1 MTERKLS
8 ATDAALR
15 ERLTELCV
23 HIPCGQLRGPLQ
35 RKNPYQPALPI
46 RWQSCR
52 DEDSPEKWEG
62 CDVSR
67 DRDLCIICFRATAGG
82 RSRWSWLACEDC
94 RSVNPSIETSSG
106 IRPFA
111 LGRHSLMNGIGV
123 RGGAPREVADA
134 QLARLVEFARGD
146 ERLRSWR
153 QQEYFRLAGAFDPLA
168 DVPLRTWQD
177 HWPPSRQASI
187 DAFSRLLGGHLGQL
201 HAGG

>member
-1 MTERKLS
+1 
-8 ATDAALR
+8 
-15 ERLTELCV
+15 
-23 HIPCGQLRGPLQ
+23 
-35 RKNPYQPALPI
+35 
-46 RWQSCR
+46 
-52 DEDSPEKWEG
+52 
-62 CDVSR
+62 
-67 DRDLCIICFRATAGG
+67 
-82 RSRWSWLACEDC
+82 
-94 RSVNPSIETSSG
+94 
-106 IRPFA
+106 
-111 LGRHSLMNGIGV
+111 MNGIGV